1 MSLVSNAVSTMRSCA
16 TGHQSNYQGKHQNLI
31 YQQDIERRVQAALAK
46 DGIRVSEFFIDFD
59 KLRKGTVGE
68 AAVSKLSYLQK
79 CNVFNLCVQL
89 FELVQNVSRH
99 FEIEFECRRTF
110 RVDRTLQKRKKQR
123 SD

>member
-31 YQQDIERRVQAALAK
+31 YQQDVERRVQAALAK

-68 AAVSKLSYLQK
+68 AAVSKLS
-79 CNVFNLCVQL
+79 
-89 FELVQNVSRH
+89 
-99 FEIEFECRRTF
+99 EFAK
-110 RVDRTLQKRKKQR
+110 V
-123 SD
+123 